1 VTPDDQPVDPQDPIP
16 EPAGGNAE
24 GDTPDANEQEN
35 SSDDESTADGPP
47 AFVLQ
52 PTTQAFAHLLANK
65 RKDYEHYAWF
75 YDNVLSFIVGRN
87 RWREQSA
94 SVCGAAMATPTD
106 EALGLLILDNSW
118 DYWIHKHHSK
128 ASAEGGNGSTTK
140 KNKKVKTKY
149 TMEGSGSREFKGW
162 SEAGLRRMNQL
173 IKEVRQDRARD
184 NGVFDHKY
192 MFETEEK
199 KHGKKRKR
207 GILSATDESTVVD
220 YDGWG
225 DN

>member
-1 VTPDDQPVDPQDPIP
+1 VTPDDQPADPQDPIP
-16 EPAGGNAE
+16 EPVGGNAE
-24 GDTPDANEQEN
+24 GVTHETTEQET
-35 SSDDESTADGPP
+35 SDDESTVDGPP

-128 ASAEGGNGSTTK
+128 PSAEGGG
-140 KNKKVKTKY
+140 
-149 TMEGSGSREFKGW
+149 
-162 SEAGLRRMNQL
+162 
-173 IKEVRQDRARD
+173 
-184 NGVFDHKY
+184 
-192 MFETEEK
+192 
-199 KHGKKRKR
+199 
-207 GILSATDESTVVD
+207 TVVLPRRTRRLRPSTPWRAVVLGSSR
-220 YDGWG
+220 DGVKQ
-225 DN
+225 D